1 MREGSP
7 PGPNRSWRR
16 FFVSPEAIS
25 GETFVISGSDAKH
38 IATVLRMSARD
49 HLTLLTGDGRECLG
63 VITTV
68 SRTDVTGRIVS
79 TAPASGEPGV
89 RIELIQCLPKGD
101 KMDLVVRKCVEI
113 GVSRVVPAISQRSVA
128 RPRQDQAERKAARWR
143 RIAEEASKQC
153 GRSAIPEV
161 ASLTTFAEA
170 VTGPSDDWLKLIPF
184 ELESERSLK
193 SELSDTRSKKIAL
206 CIGPEGGF
214 SKEEVD
220 LAVSHGFIPVTLGR
234 RILRTETT
242 GLVVAACI
250 LYHMDEL
257 G

>member
-1 MREGSP
+1 M
-7 PGPNRSWRR
+7 RR

-25 GETFVISGSDAKH
+25 GDAFTVSGSDAKH
-38 IATVLRMSARD
+38 IATVLRMNAGDR
-49 HLTLLTGDGRECLG
+49 LLLLTGDGRECVG
-63 VITTV
+63 VIAQA
-68 SRTDVTGRIVS
+68 SRTEVTGTIIS
-79 TAPASGEPGV
+79 TAPAAAEPAV
-89 RIELIQCLPKGD
+89 EIELIQCLPKGD
-101 KMDLVVRKCVEI
+101 KMDLVVQKCVEI
-113 GVSRVVPAISQRSVA
+113 GVSRIVPAISQRSVA
-128 RPRQDQAERKAARWR
+128 RLREDQAQRKTARWR

-161 ASLTTFAEA
+161 ADLTTLAEA
-170 VTGPSDDWLKLIPF
+170 VSGAAGGGLKLIPF

-193 SELSDTRSKKIAL
+193 SVLRETASKKVVL

-214 SKEEVD
+214 AKEEVD
-220 LAVSHGFIPVTLGR
+220 LAVSRGFIPITLGR
-234 RILRTETT
+234 RILRTETA